1 MVKQTGGN
9 ALLDVNFVLKKAE
22 IKARA
27 KVADLGCGSTG
38 HFVFPASKLVGNNGT
53 VYAIDILKTSL
64 ETIKRRAKQENIKNI
79 ITIWSDLEMFKATKI
94 NPESLDTGLLINTL
108 YQSSKRIEILRE
120 SIRMLKKGGK
130 LLVIEWENT
139 SSPLGP
145 PSEERV
151 KIDQLKK
158 VCEKLSLKIEE
169 EFDAG
174 KYHYGIL
181 FTKL

>member
-1 MVKQTGGN
+1 MVKKTGGN
-9 ALLDVNFVLKKAE
+9 ALLDVNFILKKAE

-38 HFVFPASKLVGNNGT
+38 YFVFPTSKLVGKNGT
-53 VYAIDILKTSL
+53 VYAVDILKTSL
-64 ETIKRRAKQENIKNI
+64 KTIGRRAKQENIKNI

-94 NPESLDTGLLINTL
+94 NPETLDMGLLINTL
-108 YQSSKRIEILRE
+108 YQSNKRIEILRE
-120 SIRMLKKGGK
+120 SLRMIKKGGK
-130 LLVIEWENT
+130 LLVVDWENT

-151 KIDQLKK
+151 KIEQLKK
-158 VCEKLSLKIEE
+158 VCEKLGLKIEE

-174 KYHYGIL
+174 EYHYGVL